1 MQYDESTRKLWEELQ
16 KPYGNSSSFL
26 RHLIILEKFYRNGD
40 LVLSP
45 KASSN
50 SDSYNTC
57 VQSRLK
63 SYDNFSPNKSIA
75 QFDDTVNR
83 IQKHL
88 NNNFVTMTTKP
99 KDIQKSL
106 QNVRC
111 SSSNQTNRINN
122 KETNSAL
129 NKSIASTR
137 PCSAPELP
145 PELIS
150 ISKTADSHSSAP
162 QKPKCLFLKNPS
174 QIANVIKLPE
184 TLTPQERLSSKNWRP
199 TLIPLTSSTHL
210 NQQGPLYLTADGRRL
225 PALVQV
231 QSSGRP
237 FLISIHDY
245 NRMCILRREK
255 LLRDQMLKANNLN
268 ALNGIPNTQIGQ
280 SNKRNSERMSGNY
293 RSTSATATSSNMNR
307 PSTSSFDPSGV
318 KPTTLILPISSTNL
332 AYNKKVSNAPAISG
346 AGNSNNIKTNLLLK
360 DRELLSKI
368 PKNLTVIPQIKSQAF
383 SNASLLTVLPQT
395 NSSISNSLAAANIKN
410 PNYVQDKKNTEK

>member
-1 MQYDESTRKLWEELQ
+1 MQYDEPTRKLWEELQ

-40 LVLSP
+40 LVLST
-45 KASSN
+45 KAGSN
-50 SDSYNTC
+50 SNSYNAC
-57 VQSRLK
+57 VQNRLK

-75 QFDDTVNR
+75 QFDDIVNKTKK
-83 IQKHL
+83 QL
-88 NNNFVTMTTKP
+88 SNNFVTVTTKP
-99 KDIQKSL
+99 KDNQKSAKTV
-106 QNVRC
+106 QC
-111 SSSNQTNRINN
+111 SSNNQKNRMANM
-122 KETNSAL
+122 ETNNDISK
-129 NKSIASTR
+129 NSISTKSY
-137 PCSAPELP
+137 SAPDLP

-150 ISKTADSHSSAP
+150 ISKIADSHNRAH
-162 QKPKCLFLKNPS
+162 QKTKLLSTKNTS

-268 ALNGIPNTQIGQ
+268 ALNGAPNTQAGQ
-280 SNKRNSERMSGNY
+280 SNKRNLEKMSVNY
-293 RSTSATATSSNMNR
+293 RLPTATTTSSIMNR
-307 PSTSSFDPSGV
+307 PSTSSFDHSAIV
-318 KPTTLILPISSTNL
+318 PTTLMLPISSSNL
-332 AYNKKVSNAPAISG
+332 AFNKKVSNVPPI
-346 AGNSNNIKTNLLLK
+346 AGIGHSNNIKTNLLLK

-368 PKNLTVIPQIKSQAF
+368 PKNLTVIPQIKSNAF
-383 SNASLLTVLPQT
+383 SNTSLLTALPQN
-395 NSSISNSLAAANIKN
+395 NSSLTTSLTAANIKN
-410 PNYVQDKKNTEK
+410 TNNVQDKKITEN

>member
-1 MQYDESTRKLWEELQ
+1 MQYDEPTRKLWEELQ

-50 SDSYNTC
+50 SNSYNTC
-57 VQSRLK
+57 VQNRLK
-63 SYDNFSPNKSIA
+63 SYDNFPPNKSIA
-75 QFDDTVNR
+75 QFDDIVNKT
-83 IQKHL
+83 QKQL
-88 NNNFVTMTTKP
+88 SNNFVTVTTKP
-99 KDIQKSL
+99 KDNQKSSKVA
-106 QNVRC
+106 QC
-111 SSSNQTNRINN
+111 SSSNPKNKMDN
-122 KETNSAL
+122 KETSSAINKNSVST
-129 NKSIASTR
+129 KSY
-137 PCSAPELP
+137 SAPELP

-150 ISKTADSHSSAP
+150 VSKTADSHNRAH
-162 QKPKCLFLKNPS
+162 QKTKLISTKNTS

-268 ALNGIPNTQIGQ
+268 AINGTPNTQVGLN
-280 SNKRNSERMSGNY
+280 NKRTLDKISGSY
-293 RSTSATATSSNMNR
+293 RLSTATTTSSIMNR
-307 PSTSSFDPSGV
+307 PSTSSFDHSAIG
-318 KPTTLILPISSTNL
+318 PTTLTLPISSTNL
-332 AYNKKVSNAPAISG
+332 AFNKKVSNVPTIVG
-346 AGNSNNIKTNLLLK
+346 VGHSNNMKTNLLLN

-368 PKNLTVIPQIKSQAF
+368 PKNLTVIPQLK
-383 SNASLLTVLPQT
+383 SNAFPNTSLLTALPQ
-395 NSSISNSLAAANIKN
+395 NNSLLTAANIKN
-410 PNYVQDKKNTEK
+410 TKYVQDKKNTEN